1 MGYKKGSMS
10 KTHKGDKDFTTK
22 KGDKVFHRS
31 RHFVKKPYQPYSFH
45 KMISGGRR
53 TRRRTRTSSNRNRSR
68 KHR

>member
-1 MGYKKGSMS
+1 MGYKKGTMS
-10 KTHKGDKDFTTK
+10 KTRKGDKDFTTK

-31 RHFVKKPYQPYSFH
+31 RHFVRKPYQPYSFN

-53 TRRRTRTSSNRNRSR
+53 TKRKRSSRTKRNRSR

>member
-10 KTHKGDKDFTTK
+10 KTHKGEKDFTTK

-31 RHFVKKPYQPYSFH
+31 HHFIRKSFQPYSFN
-45 KMISGGRR
+45 KMISGGKR
-53 TRRRTRTSSNRNRSR
+53 TKRKRSTRSKRNRSR